1 LAALLAETRA
11 HAMLETELSVHGAGA
26 HDLPGALAHD
36 LLRIAREA
44 VTNVVRHAHAGRV
57 WITLD
62 VREHAVR
69 LRIRDNSVGFDTN
82 SPLPPGHYGLRN
94 LRERARGLGGT
105 VAIQSAPGQGTVVDV
120 QAPIMT
126 PEREGVHV

>member
-1 LAALLAETRA
+1 ME
-11 HAMLETELSVHGAGA
+11 VCGGIG
-26 HDLPGALAHD
+26 LP
-36 LLRIAREA
+36 ARREWECE
-44 VTNVVRHAHAGRV
+44 HRV
-57 WITLD
+57 TLD
-62 VREHAVR
+62 VR
-69 LRIRDNSVGFDTN
+69 DNEAHVSIVDNGVGFDT
-82 SPLPPGHYGLRN
+82 SSSLPLCHHGVRN

>member
-1 LAALLAETRA
+1 
-11 HAMLETELSVHGAGA
+11 M
-26 HDLPGALAHD
+26 
-36 LLRIAREA
+36 
-44 VTNVVRHAHAGRV
+44 
-57 WITLD
+57 
-62 VREHAVR
+62 R